1 MRPLSAEDLLPFSSH
16 TSHPLSWPGKNWN
29 IWCHY
34 KIETHIY
41 SFHFDF
47 KSSQHILVRPLGSDI
62 RLPSRNN
69 WDGSQIPESSGYDIF
84 AARKL
89 LNSDQVQIS
98 LQVCLQGPA
107 VVKPR
112 MEMGIQWTFLFML
125 PFALLIYPTI
135 LIYILLINHN
145 NGRLTPQDNIAKAKV
160 ILWISDRTLGTRNCC
175 SNNKSLMFFLC
186 KIYIWCL

>member
-1 MRPLSAEDLLPFSSH
+1 MA
-16 TSHPLSWPGKNWN
+16 
-29 IWCHY
+29 IY
-34 KIETHIY
+34 KIYVHFPFHLSVSLNLLSISWCVPLVVTSVFQAGIIEMGVKSQKVQVETFLH
-41 SFHFDF
+41 
-47 KSSQHILVRPLGSDI
+47 L
-62 RLPSRNN
+62 
-69 WDGSQIPESSGYDIF
+69 
-84 AARKL
+84 L

-160 ILWISDRTLGTRNCC
+160 IL
-175 SNNKSLMFFLC
+175 
-186 KIYIWCL
+186 